1 MEQHVTVHDKRF
13 EIFLHRNKI
22 WERVCE
28 LGKQIEE
35 DYKGKNPLFVGVLN
49 GSFIFAADLF
59 HAIDIPAEISFIK
72 LSSYQGTESTGSVLT
87 VIGLKEDVNDRHVL
101 VVEDIIDTGKTLSEL
116 LPIINAQHPASL
128 KVVSLLS
135 KPDARTHDVPIDYIG
150 FEIPDK
156 FVVGYGLDYD
166 GAGRNLTHI
175 YSVVD
180 DQ

>member
-1 MEQHVTVHDKRF
+1 MEPHVTIHDKRF

-22 WERVCE
+22 WECVCE

-35 DYKGKNPLFVGVLN
+35 DYKGKNPLFVAVLN

-59 HAIDIPAEISFIK
+59 HAIDIPAEISFTK
-72 LSSYQGTESTGSVLT
+72 LRSYDGTSSTGEVLT
-87 VIGLKEDVNDRHVL
+87 LIGLNEDVEGRHIII
-101 VVEDIIDTGKTLSEL
+101 VEDIVDTGKTMSEL
-116 LPIINAQHPASL
+116 LPVINDKHPASV
-128 KVVSLLS
+128 KVVTLLS
-135 KPDARTHDVPIDYIG
+135 KPDARTHNVPIDYTG

-175 YSVVD
+175 YSVVED
-180 DQ
+180 